1 MFMFSARIKLAR
13 ERDNPLVREGDQRA
27 SREKRVTEPVESPDF
42 IRIFPV
48 VIVVVVVIGH
58 APSTKLRRRCRWVR
72 GGGASYTR
80 LCEPTLDLAQHSA
93 DFLLATH
100 AVQRCLVIAPRK
112 RFFTQTLVLPE
123 ERLSG
128 AETEREEGT
137 WRCVCGV

>member
-1 MFMFSARIKLAR
+1 M
-13 ERDNPLVREGDQRA
+13 REGDQRA
-27 SREKRVTEPVESPDF
+27 PREKRVTEPVESPDF
-42 IRIFPV
+42 TRIFPV
-48 VIVVVVVIGH
+48 VIVVVVIGH

-80 LCEPTLDLAQHSA
+80 LCEPTLDLAQHST
-93 DFLLATH
+93 DFILATH

-123 ERLSG
+123 ERPSG